1 MILLIDIGNTCI
13 VLGAAKNKGIMK
25 VDRID
30 TETGSNVLYLEKAVK
45 GYFKKNKIIKKQ
57 IEAVVFC
64 SVVPSLSSSF
74 KRALKRLLS
83 CAVFELGKDLKYKIK
98 NRYKTPGQV
107 GADRLVNAIAA
118 HHLYGEKNIVII
130 DFGTAITFDAVNKK
144 GDYLGGVIVPGI
156 KSSLKAL
163 SADAELLPEIS
174 LMKARGLIG
183 RDTVTSMSNG
193 IIYATAAACEGIVA
207 RYKRKFGKGF
217 IVLATGGYAG
227 LIKQHTS
234 CIDKVEPNLTLRGLL
249 ISYSENG
256 RKTG

>member
-144 GDYLGGVIVPGI
+144 GDYLFRILELSKIV
-156 KSSLKAL
+156 S
-163 SADAELLPEIS
+163 
-174 LMKARGLIG
+174 
-183 RDTVTSMSNG
+183 
-193 IIYATAAACEGIVA
+193 
-207 RYKRKFGKGF
+207 
-217 IVLATGGYAG
+217 
-227 LIKQHTS
+227 
-234 CIDKVEPNLTLRGLL
+234 
-249 ISYSENG
+249 
-256 RKTG
+256 